1 MRFVRNRFVTFPV
14 ASLLLL
20 LLAGCSTKDT
30 FEQPLPVPEIDATV
44 EFKRVW
50 TMSVGKGHDDQFL
63 HLAPL
68 YAGDVIYA
76 ASADGLLVAVEP
88 GNGKARWQR
97 RSKDRI
103 FAGIG
108 GDNRQLYYI
117 TRNAELVALSR
128 ETSEEIWR
136 SPLPTE
142 GLAAPQSNGSLVVAQ
157 TTDGRVIGFD
167 ARDGE
172 RLWQY
177 DGQVP
182 VLAMRTAAAPLVG
195 GDVVIA
201 SFANGRVIALTA
213 DAGQPVWQYEVGQ
226 PQGRTELERL
236 VDIGGQPLV
245 LDSAI
250 MVAGYQGKLAL
261 IDIRTGQEIWSRRA
275 SSFYAPSIGAGNIFL
290 AAANGDI
297 VAFRG
302 NDRREIWQQNRLS
315 WRQLT
320 QPIVAGEH
328 LVTGDFE
335 GYLHAL
341 SLSDGSLQGQMKFD
355 SDGIRVPVQIIEGG
369 NLLIYGNGGRMAV
382 FTLKTKK

>member
-1 MRFVRNRFVTFPV
+1 MRVTRNRFVRFTL
-14 ASLLLL
+14 ASLVVLLV
-20 LLAGCSTKDT
+20 GCSTKDT
-30 FEQPLPVPEIDATV
+30 FEQPVPVPEIDASV
-44 EFKRVW
+44 EFKRIW

-88 GNGKARWQR
+88 GNGKALWQR

-103 FAGIG
+103 FAGFG
-108 GDNRQLYYI
+108 GDGNQLYYI
-117 TRNAELVALSR
+117 TRDAELVALSR
-128 ETSEEIWR
+128 ETSDELWR
-136 SPLPTE
+136 ASLPTE

-167 ARDGE
+167 AANGE

-182 VLAMRTAAAPLVG
+182 VLSMRTAAAPLVG
-195 GDVVIA
+195 GDIVIA

-245 LDSAI
+245 LESAI

-261 IDIRTGQEIWSRRA
+261 VDIRSGQEIWSRRA
-275 SSFYAPSIGAGNIFL
+275 SSFYSPSIGGGSIFL

-297 VAFRG
+297 IAYRG
-302 NDRREIWQQNRLS
+302 SDRRELWVQDRLS
-315 WRQLT
+315 WRQVT
-320 QPIVAGEH
+320 RPVASGDYV
-328 LVTGDFE
+328 VTGDYE

-341 SLSDGSLQGQMKFD
+341 SREDGALQGQLKFD
-355 SDGIRVPVQIIEGG
+355 SDGIRVPVQVIEDG
-369 NLLIYGNGGRMAV
+369 NLLVYGNGGRMAV
-382 FTLKTKK
+382 YSLKPKK

>member
-1 MRFVRNRFVTFPV
+1 MRVTRNRFVRFSL
-14 ASLLLL
+14 ASLLVLL
-20 LLAGCSTKDT
+20 VGCSTKDT
-30 FEQPLPVPEIDATV
+30 FEQPVPVPEIEATV
-44 EFKRVW
+44 EFKRIW
-50 TMSVGKGHDDQFL
+50 TMSVGKGHDGQFL
-63 HLAPL
+63 YLAPL

-88 GNGKARWQR
+88 GNGKALWQR

-103 FAGIG
+103 FAGFG
-108 GDNRQLYYI
+108 GDGKQLYYI
-117 TRNAELVALSR
+117 TRDAELVALSR
-128 ETSEEIWR
+128 ETSEELWR
-136 SPLPTE
+136 ASLPTE

-167 ARDGE
+167 AANGE

-182 VLAMRTAAAPLVG
+182 VLSMRTAAAPLVG
-195 GDVVIA
+195 GDIVIA

-213 DAGQPVWQYEVGQ
+213 DAGQPVWQYVVGQ

-245 LDSAI
+245 LESAI

-261 IDIRTGQEIWSRRA
+261 VDIRSGQEIWSRRA
-275 SSFYAPSIGAGNIFL
+275 SSFYSPSIGGGSIFL

-297 VAFRG
+297 IAYRG
-302 NDRREIWQQNRLS
+302 SDRRELWVQDRLS
-315 WRQLT
+315 WRQVT
-320 QPIVAGEH
+320 RPVVSGDYV
-328 LVTGDFE
+328 VTGDYE

-341 SLSDGSLQGQMKFD
+341 SREDGALQGQLKFD
-355 SDGIRVPVQIIEGG
+355 SDGIRVPVQVIDDG
-369 NLLIYGNGGRMAV
+369 NLLVYGNGGRMAV
-382 FTLKTKK
+382 YSLKPKK

>member
-1 MRFVRNRFVTFPV
+1 MRVTRNRFVRFSL
-14 ASLLLL
+14 ASLMLLL
-20 LLAGCSTKDT
+20 VGCSTKDT
-30 FEQPLPVPEIDATV
+30 FEQPVPVPEIDATV
-44 EFKRVW
+44 EFKRIW
-50 TMSVGKGHDDQFL
+50 TMSVGKGHDGQFL

-88 GNGKARWQR
+88 ENGKARWQR
-97 RSKDRI
+97 RSEDRI

-108 GDNRQLYYI
+108 GDGNQLYYI
-117 TRNAELVALSR
+117 TRDAELVALSR
-128 ETSEEIWR
+128 ETSEELWR
-136 SPLPTE
+136 ASLPTE

-167 ARDGE
+167 AANGE
-172 RLWQY
+172 RRWQY

-182 VLAMRTAAAPLVG
+182 VLSMRTAAAPLVG
-195 GDVVIA
+195 GDIVIA

-261 IDIRTGQEIWSRRA
+261 VDIRSGQEIWSRRA
-275 SSFYAPSIGAGNIFL
+275 SSFYSPSIGGGSIFL

-297 VAFRG
+297 IAYRG
-302 NDRREIWQQNRLS
+302 SDRRELWVQDRLS
-315 WRQLT
+315 WRQVIR
-320 QPIVAGEH
+320 PISSGDYV
-328 LVTGDFE
+328 VTGDYE

-341 SLSDGSLQGQMKFD
+341 SREDGRLQGQLKFD
-355 SDGIRVPVQIIEGG
+355 SDGIRVPVQVIEDG
-369 NLLIYGNGGRMAV
+369 NLLVYGNDGRMAV
-382 FTLKTKK
+382 FSLKPKK

>member
-1 MRFVRNRFVTFPV
+1 MRFCRNRFVAFPFV
-14 ASLLLL
+14 SLLLIV
-20 LLAGCSTKDT
+20 LAGCSTKDT
-30 FEQPLPVPEIDATV
+30 FEQPVPVPDINATV

-50 TMSVGKGHDDQFL
+50 SMSVGKGHDKQFL

-88 GNGKARWQR
+88 ENGKARWQR

-108 GDNRQLYYI
+108 GDNSQLYYI
-117 TRNAELVALSR
+117 TRDAELVALSR
-128 ETSEEIWR
+128 ETSEEVWR
-136 SPLPTE
+136 APLPTE
-142 GLAAPQSNGSLVVAQ
+142 GLAAPQSNGALVVAQ

-172 RLWQY
+172 RRWQY

-182 VLAMRTAAAPLVG
+182 VLSMRTAAAPLVG

-213 DAGQPVWQYEVGQ
+213 EAGQPVWQYEVGQ

-261 IDIRTGQEIWSRRA
+261 IDIRSGQEIWSRRA
-275 SSFYAPSIGAGNIFL
+275 SSFYSPSIGGGNIFL
-290 AAANGDI
+290 ASANGDV
-297 VAFRG
+297 VAYRG
-302 NDRREIWQQNRLS
+302 SDRRELWVQDRLS

-320 QPIVAGEH
+320 QPTATDDYLI
-328 LVTGDFE
+328 TGDFE

-341 SLSDGSLQGQMKFD
+341 SLSDGSLQGQEKFD
-355 SDGIRVPVQIIEGG
+355 SDGIRVPVQVIEGG
-369 NLLIYGNGGRMAV
+369 NLLVYGNGGRMTV
-382 FTLKTKK
+382 YTLKAAK

>member
-1 MRFVRNRFVTFPV
+1 MRVTRNRFVRFSL
-14 ASLLLL
+14 ASLMVLLV
-20 LLAGCSTKDT
+20 GCSTKDT
-30 FEQPLPVPEIDATV
+30 FEQPVPVPEIDATV
-44 EFKRVW
+44 EFKRIW

-88 GNGKARWQR
+88 GNGKALWQR

-103 FAGIG
+103 FAGFG
-108 GDNRQLYYI
+108 GDGNQLYYI
-117 TRNAELVALSR
+117 TRDAELVALSR
-128 ETSEEIWR
+128 ETSDELWR
-136 SPLPTE
+136 ASLPTE

-167 ARDGE
+167 AANGE

-182 VLAMRTAAAPLVG
+182 VLSMRTAAAPLVG
-195 GDVVIA
+195 GDIVIA

-245 LDSAI
+245 LESAI

-261 IDIRTGQEIWSRRA
+261 VDIRSGQEIWSRRA
-275 SSFYAPSIGAGNIFL
+275 SSFYSPSIGGGSIFL

-297 VAFRG
+297 IAYRG
-302 NDRREIWQQNRLS
+302 SDRRELWVQDRLS
-315 WRQLT
+315 WRQVT
-320 QPIVAGEH
+320 RPVASGDYV
-328 LVTGDFE
+328 VTGDYE

-341 SLSDGSLQGQMKFD
+341 SREDGALQGQLKFD
-355 SDGIRVPVQIIEGG
+355 SDGIRVPVQVIEDG
-369 NLLIYGNGGRMAV
+369 NLLVYGNGGRMAV
-382 FTLKTKK
+382 YSLKPKK

>member
-1 MRFVRNRFVTFPV
+1 MRVTRNRFVRFSL
-14 ASLLLL
+14 ASLVVLLV
-20 LLAGCSTKDT
+20 GCSTKDT
-30 FEQPLPVPEIDATV
+30 FEQPVPVPEIDATV
-44 EFKRVW
+44 EFKRIW
-50 TMSVGKGHDDQFL
+50 TMSVGKGHDGQFL

-88 GNGKARWQR
+88 GNGKALWQR

-103 FAGIG
+103 FAGFG
-108 GDNRQLYYI
+108 GDGKQLYYI
-117 TRNAELVALSR
+117 TRDAELVALSR
-128 ETSEEIWR
+128 ETSDELWR
-136 SPLPTE
+136 ASLPTE

-167 ARDGE
+167 AANGE

-182 VLAMRTAAAPLVG
+182 VLSMRTAAAPLVG
-195 GDVVIA
+195 GDIVIA

-245 LDSAI
+245 LESAI

-261 IDIRTGQEIWSRRA
+261 VDIRSGQEIWSRRA
-275 SSFYAPSIGAGNIFL
+275 SSFYSPSIGGGSIFL

-297 VAFRG
+297 IAYRG
-302 NDRREIWQQNRLS
+302 SDRRELWVQDRLS
-315 WRQLT
+315 WRQVT
-320 QPIVAGEH
+320 RPVASGDYV
-328 LVTGDFE
+328 VTGDYE

-341 SLSDGSLQGQMKFD
+341 SREDGALQGQLKFD
-355 SDGIRVPVQIIEGG
+355 SDGIRVPVQVIEDG
-369 NLLIYGNGGRMAV
+369 NLLVYGNGGRMAV
-382 FTLKTKK
+382 YSLKPKK

>member
-1 MRFVRNRFVTFPV
+1 MRVTRNRLVRFSL
-14 ASLLLL
+14 ASLMVLLV
-20 LLAGCSTKDT
+20 GCSTKDT
-30 FEQPLPVPEIDATV
+30 FEQPVPVPEIDATV
-44 EFKRVW
+44 EFKRIW
-50 TMSVGKGHDDQFL
+50 TMSVGKGHDGQFL

-68 YAGDVIYA
+68 FAGDVIYA

-88 GNGKARWQR
+88 ENGKALWQR

-103 FAGIG
+103 FAGFG
-108 GDNRQLYYI
+108 GDGNQLYYI
-117 TRNAELVALSR
+117 TRDAELVALSR
-128 ETSEEIWR
+128 ETSEELWR
-136 SPLPTE
+136 SSLPTE

-167 ARDGE
+167 AANGE
-172 RLWQY
+172 RRWQY

-182 VLAMRTAAAPLVG
+182 VLSMRTAAAPLVG
-195 GDVVIA
+195 GDIVIA

-245 LDSAI
+245 LESAI

-261 IDIRTGQEIWSRRA
+261 VDIRSGQEIWSRRA
-275 SSFYAPSIGAGNIFL
+275 SSFYSPSIGGGSIFL

-297 VAFRG
+297 IAYRG
-302 NDRREIWQQNRLS
+302 SDRRELWVQDRLS
-315 WRQLT
+315 WRQVT
-320 QPIVAGEH
+320 RPMASGDYVVAG
-328 LVTGDFE
+328 DYE

-341 SLSDGSLQGQMKFD
+341 SREDGSLQGQLKFD
-355 SDGIRVPVQIIEGG
+355 SDGIRVPVQVIEDG
-369 NLLIYGNGGRMAV
+369 NLLVYGNGGRMAV
-382 FTLKTKK
+382 YSLKPKK

>member
-1 MRFVRNRFVTFPV
+1 M
-14 ASLLLL
+14 LLLL
-20 LLAGCSTKDT
+20 VGCSTKDT
-30 FEQPLPVPEIDATV
+30 FERPVPVPEIDATV
-44 EFKRVW
+44 EFKRIW
-50 TMSVGKGHDDQFL
+50 TMSVGKGHDGQFL

-88 GNGKARWQR
+88 GNGKALWQR

-103 FAGIG
+103 FAGFG
-108 GDNRQLYYI
+108 GDGNQLYYI
-117 TRNAELVALSR
+117 TRDAELVALSR
-128 ETSEEIWR
+128 ETSEELWR
-136 SPLPTE
+136 ASLPTE

-157 TTDGRVIGFD
+157 TTDGRVIGFN
-167 ARDGE
+167 ATNGE

-182 VLAMRTAAAPLVG
+182 VLSMRTAAAPLVG
-195 GDVVIA
+195 GDIVIA

-245 LDSAI
+245 LESAI

-261 IDIRTGQEIWSRRA
+261 VDIRSGQEIWSRRA
-275 SSFYAPSIGAGNIFL
+275 SSFYSPSIGGGSIFL

-297 VAFRG
+297 IAYRG
-302 NDRREIWQQNRLS
+302 SDRRELWVQDRLS
-315 WRQLT
+315 WRQVT
-320 QPIVAGEH
+320 RPVASGDYV
-328 LVTGDFE
+328 VTGDYE

-341 SLSDGSLQGQMKFD
+341 SREDGALQGQLKFD
-355 SDGIRVPVQIIEGG
+355 SDGIRVPVQVIEDG
-369 NLLIYGNGGRMAV
+369 NLLVYGNGGRMAV
-382 FTLKTKK
+382 YSLTPKK

>member
-1 MRFVRNRFVTFPV
+1 MRVTRNRFVRFSL
-14 ASLLLL
+14 ASLMLLL
-20 LLAGCSTKDT
+20 VGCSTKDT
-30 FEQPLPVPEIDATV
+30 FEQPVPVPEIDATV
-44 EFKRVW
+44 EFKRIW
-50 TMSVGKGHDDQFL
+50 TMSVGKGHDGQFL

-88 GNGKARWQR
+88 ENGKARWQR

-108 GDNRQLYYI
+108 GDGNQLYYI
-117 TRNAELVALSR
+117 TRDAELVALSR
-128 ETSEEIWR
+128 ETSEELWR
-136 SPLPTE
+136 ASLPTE

-167 ARDGE
+167 AANGE
-172 RLWQY
+172 RRWQY

-182 VLAMRTAAAPLVG
+182 VLSMRTAAAPLVG
-195 GDVVIA
+195 GDIVIA

-261 IDIRTGQEIWSRRA
+261 VDIRSEQEIWSRRA
-275 SSFYAPSIGAGNIFL
+275 SSFYSPSIGGGSIFL

-297 VAFRG
+297 IAYRG
-302 NDRREIWQQNRLS
+302 SDRRELWVQDRLS
-315 WRQLT
+315 WRQVIR
-320 QPIVAGEH
+320 PMASGDYV
-328 LVTGDFE
+328 VTGDYE

-341 SLSDGSLQGQMKFD
+341 SREDGRLQGQMKFD
-355 SDGIRVPVQIIEGG
+355 SDGIRVPVQVIEDG
-369 NLLIYGNGGRMAV
+369 NLLVYGNGGRMAV
-382 FTLKTKK
+382 FSLKPKK

>member
-1 MRFVRNRFVTFPV
+1 MRIDRNRAVAFPL
-14 ASLLLL
+14 ASLLLFL
-20 LLAGCSTKDT
+20 LVGCSATDT
-30 FEQPLPVPEIDATV
+30 FEQPVPVPDIDASV
-44 EFKRVW
+44 EFEPIW
-50 TMSVGKGHDDQFL
+50 SMSVGNGHDNQFL
-63 HLAPL
+63 HLVPL

-88 GNGKARWQR
+88 ENGKTRWQR
-97 RSKDRI
+97 RSEDRI
-103 FAGIG
+103 FAGMG
-108 GDNRQLYYI
+108 GDSNHLYYI
-117 TRNAELVALSR
+117 TRDAELVALSR
-128 ETSEEIWR
+128 ETSDEVWR
-136 SPLPTE
+136 SALPTE
-142 GLAAPQSNGSLVVAQ
+142 GLAAPQSNGALVVTQ

-167 ARDGE
+167 ASNGE
-172 RLWQY
+172 QLWQY

-182 VLAMRTAAAPLVG
+182 VLSMRTAAAPLVG

-245 LDSAI
+245 VDSAI

-261 IDIRTGQEIWSRRA
+261 VDIRTGQEIWSRRA
-275 SSFYAPSIGAGNIFL
+275 SSFYSPSIGAGNIFL
-290 AAANGDI
+290 SSANGDV
-297 VAFRG
+297 VAYRG
-302 NDRREIWQQNRLS
+302 SDRRELWLQDRLS

-320 QPIVAGEH
+320 QPIAAGDY
-328 LVTGDFE
+328 LITGDYE

-355 SDGIRVPVQIIEGG
+355 SDGIRVPVQIIEDG
-369 NLLIYGNGGRMAV
+369 NLLVFGNGGRMTV
-382 FTLKTKK
+382 FTLKTEQ